1 MTSPLLPMTLK
12 KKLKDLTGIDL
23 EHESDLINYLKAMET
38 SIYSLQNKVNEYEEL
53 LTKKEE
59 ELEDLKKKE
68 KSSYIAEVIH
78 TMLKNGDVEVSF
90 KIKGDV

>member
-1 MTSPLLPMTLK
+1 MTLK

-59 ELEDLKKKE
+59 ELENLKKKE

>member
-38 SIYSLQNKVNEYEEL
+38 SIYSLQNRVNEYEEL

-59 ELEDLKKKE
+59 ELENLKKKE